1 MENLLLKSAALVV
14 ALTVANEVDAQN
26 APASKVVEKAK
37 TDVKVSPA
45 AKEQLKTKTA
55 AGAAGK
61 GDIHVKDGWFKVGK
75 AADKSTPVEKV
86 DVKKAASKVKN

>member
-14 ALTVANEVDAQN
+14 ALAVSNEADAQK
-26 APASKVVEKAK
+26 APVAKPVEKAK
-37 TDVKVSPA
+37 VDVKASPA

-75 AADKSTPVEKV
+75 PADKSTPVEKV

>member
-1 MENLLLKSAALVV
+1 MENLLLKSAALMV
-14 ALTVANEVDAQN
+14 ALAVTNEADAQK
-26 APASKVVEKAK
+26 APPKPVEKAK
-37 TDVKVSPA
+37 VDVSPA

-75 AADKSTPVEKV
+75 PADKSTPVEKV